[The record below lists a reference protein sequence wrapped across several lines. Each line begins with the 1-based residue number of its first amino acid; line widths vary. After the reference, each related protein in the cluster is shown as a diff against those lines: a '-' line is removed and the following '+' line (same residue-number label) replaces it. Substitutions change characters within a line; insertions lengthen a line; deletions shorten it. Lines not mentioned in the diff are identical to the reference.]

1 MADDRQYMNTV
12 NGWDRIIT
20 AVSTNAGEVPQL
32 EINLGK
38 LRAKT
43 EGVRSLYAQ
52 HAALAAA
59 RQETTQE
66 LQQMIEEG
74 DELVRFL
81 KAGAKAHYGKR
92 SEKLIEFGVQPLRG
106 RARRKPTE
114 PPAPETTAPEPVK

>member
-1 MADDRQYMNTV
+1 MADERQYMNTV
-12 NGWDRIIT
+12 NGWDKVIQAIL
-20 AVSTNAGEVPQL
+20 VNAGDLPQL
-32 EINLGK
+32 EINIAS
-38 LRAKT
+38 LRAKA
-43 EGVRSLYAQ
+43 EQVRSLYAQ

-81 KAGAKAHYGKR
+81 KAGAKAYYGKR

-106 RARRKPTE
+106 RTRRKP
-114 PPAPETTAPEPVK
+114 PAPPETAAPEPAK